1 MLQLRLKT
9 AEQKSCVRAA
19 EALRVTVESNADR
32 VGLDY
37 RATKFGVS
45 RRQPHG
51 NAAQVRHHD
60 SVDPPHPRQHS
71 GGGHCTVS
79 NCVIQMPCSQKFRDL
94 PVPWSSARLGVP
106 LEEFAVQSE
115 LQESLLLTR
124 FAQRGVFVVPGTPP
138 RPPRV
143 AA

>member
-45 RRQPHG
+45 HRQPHG
-51 NAAQVRHHD
+51 NASQVRHYH
-60 SVDPPHPRQHS
+60 SVDSPHPRERS
-71 GGGHCTVS
+71 GSGQTTVPDG
-79 NCVIQMPCSQKFRDL
+79 VVQMGCSQEFRDL
-94 PVPWSSARLGVP
+94 PMARPSTGVGIP
-106 LEEFAVQSE
+106 HEEFAV
-115 LQESLLLTR
+115 
-124 FAQRGVFVVPGTPP
+124 
-138 RPPRV
+138 
-143 AA
+143 